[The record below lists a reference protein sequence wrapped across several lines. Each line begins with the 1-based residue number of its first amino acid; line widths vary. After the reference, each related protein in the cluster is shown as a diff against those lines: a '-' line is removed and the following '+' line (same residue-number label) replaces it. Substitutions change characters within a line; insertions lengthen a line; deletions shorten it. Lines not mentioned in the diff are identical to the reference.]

1 MDPFTYA
8 KELNIRR
15 FQNLLDTSV
24 DEIERRNIQALLA
37 KEKAKAEPQ
46 AIEDRE
52 K

>member
-24 DEIERRNIQALLA
+24 DETERQKYPNSARQGKSQGGASG
-37 KEKAKAEPQ
+37 
-46 AIEDRE
+46 D
-52 K
+52 